1 MFDFILG
8 LPMHALVIHGLVV
21 LVPLLAVLATLF
33 AVLPRWRDPLRWPAA
48 VGAVASGALA
58 WVGAA
63 SGEALLVRVSQVRA
77 ATTDFDLV
85 QTHVDAGYRVRLA
98 ATVFMV
104 VVLAA
109 TWLLRPASDQ
119 DSTTRPLQT
128 LVVILVVLS
137 SLVLVVTIVLAGHAG
152 SAAVWSD
159 VG

>member
-21 LVPLLAVLATLF
+21 LVPLIAVLAIAFT
-33 AVLPRWRDPLRWPAA
+33 VLPRWRRPLRWPAA
-48 VGAVASGALA
+48 AGAVLSGALA

-63 SGEALLVRVSQVRA
+63 SGEALLVRVSQARA
-77 ATTDFDLV
+77 ATTDFELV
-85 QTHVDAGYRVRLA
+85 QAHTDAGYRVRLA

-104 VVLAA
+104 LVLAAAWLLRAPAHAGSTTHLLQLLLSLLVVLAS
-109 TWLLRPASDQ
+109 L
-119 DSTTRPLQT
+119 T
-128 LVVILVVLS
+128 LI
-137 SLVLVVTIVLAGHAG
+137 VTVALAGHAG